1 MDAGS
6 ASIAELT
13 FDEPIAIEAG
23 SAFGIYM
30 DVPASTDGFAALDVM
45 NAADGAAT
53 YILSAGCG
61 LNDFVGYPG
70 IGFPD
75 PEWTIQMSFV
85 ADDEPCTADLNGDGQ
100 VDFSDLLV
108 ILDAWEA
115 TTAGDANG
123 DGVTNFSDLLLVLD
137 GWGAC

>member
-23 SAFGIYM
+23 SAFGLYM
-30 DVPASTDGFAALDVM
+30 DVPASTDGFASLDIM
-45 NAADGAAT
+45 DAADGAAT

-61 LNDFVGYPG
+61 LTDFVGYPG

-85 ADDEPCTADLNGDGQ
+85 ADDEPCTGDLNGDGE
-100 VDFSDLLV
+100 VGFSDLQL
-108 ILDAWEA
+108 ILSAWESS
-115 TTAGDANG
+115 TAGDANG
-123 DGVTNFSDLLLVLD
+123 DGVTNFSDLQVILSA
-137 GWGAC
+137 WGGC

>member
-1 MDAGS
+1 MVL
-6 ASIAELT
+6 AE
-13 FDEPIAIEAG
+13 D
-23 SAFGIYM
+23 
-30 DVPASTDGFAALDVM
+30 
-45 NAADGAAT
+45 
-53 YILSAGCG
+53 CG
-61 LNDFVGYPG
+61 LTAPTSLDD

-75 PEWTIQMSFV
+75 IDWGLTMSFI